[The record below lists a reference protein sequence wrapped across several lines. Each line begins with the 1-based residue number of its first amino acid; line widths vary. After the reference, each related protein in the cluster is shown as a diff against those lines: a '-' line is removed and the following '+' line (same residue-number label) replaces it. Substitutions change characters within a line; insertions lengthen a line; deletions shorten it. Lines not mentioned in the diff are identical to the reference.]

1 MGMTGAVYLG
11 VQQSFIRNFAY
22 PSMPIDKVKKRNGAI
37 VDFDRNRIQN
47 AIHKAY
53 VATRGEADNSELIE
67 DIVDEVLLD
76 LEVVYITEIPG
87 VENIQDRVE
96 RKIAEKGLFDVAK
109 SYILYRVEQAEKRA
123 QEQAALQQRIE
134 SQQIHV
140 VNRAGDRVVFDLA
153 QIDAAIR
160 RYCADTLDEAQ
171 IQTVLKET
179 RNNIYDGISTS
190 DINQAIIMSLRSRIE
205 QDPKYSSLAARVLTN
220 DLYRDVLGADEFS
233 FNFEQTYRNGLQQ
246 SIAQGVATD
255 RLDPR
260 MNDFDFIALSAAL
273 VISRD
278 KLFEYLGIETLYE
291 RYFIRD
297 LSQKILEVP
306 QYFWMRVAMG
316 LALNEKKEEQVPY
329 AIRFYEAMST
339 LRYVP
344 STPTLFHSGTS
355 HPQMSSCYLT
365 TVEDKLEHI
374 FKSIG
379 DNAQLSK
386 WSGGLGNDWTNVRA
400 TGAQIKSTNVGS
412 QGVIPFLKISD
423 ATTAAINRSGKRRGA
438 TCVYLETWHYDIED
452 FIELRKNTG
461 DDRRRT
467 HDTNTANWIPDLFM
481 KRVINDEQ
489 WTLFSPDETPELH
502 HIYGRAF
509 EQKYM
514 EYERKTET
522 GEIKLFKKIRAVDLW
537 RKMIN
542 SLYSTGH
549 PWVTFKDPSNVRS
562 PQDHVGVVHSSNL
575 CTEITLN
582 TSAEETAVCNL
593 GSINLP
599 RHIENGVTNKDMLR
613 ETTMLAMRMLDNVI
627 DLNFYPTPEAK
638 TSNMRHRPVGLGI
651 MGWQDMLYTLGM
663 QFDSEDAVELADT
676 VMEYIAYYAILASSQ
691 IAREKGAYQS
701 YKGSKW
707 DRNLFPQD
715 TVALLEEER
724 GMPIEVDRTS
734 RMDWAPVREHV
745 RMYGMRNSN
754 CMAIAPTATISTI
767 VGSLPSI
774 EPIYNNI
781 YTKSNVTGEFT
792 VINEQL
798 VNALKKRGL
807 WNSEMLEKI
816 KHYDGSIQNIP
827 EIPQDIKDN
836 YKEVFEIEPQWVIR
850 QAARRAKWIDQSQSL
865 NLFIKT
871 ESGKDI
877 SDMYIMA
884 WESGLKTTYY
894 LRTLGA
900 SAVEKSTI
908 DINKK
913 FAPTPEPVA
922 APAPVPTP
930 MPIAPEPVVPPT
942 PAPQPRPVITIDMPL
957 TSPSLQ
963 NAGDP
968 NLNICESCQ

>member
-1 MGMTGAVYLG
+1 
-11 VQQSFIRNFAY
+11 
-22 PSMPIDKVKKRNGAI
+22 MPIDKVKKRNGSI
-37 VDFDRNRIQN
+37 VDFDRQRIQD

-53 VATRGEADNSELIE
+53 IATRGEQADAPVIE
-67 DIVDEVLLD
+67 VIVDEVIID
-76 LEVVYITEIPG
+76 LEGSFITDVPG

-109 SYILYRVEQAEKRA
+109 SYILYRVEQEEKRQKA
-123 QEQAALQQRIE
+123 QFELQQRIQK
-134 SQQIHV
+134 QQLNV
-140 VNRAGDRVVFDLA
+140 KNRDGQMVPFDMGRIRLA
-153 QIDAAIR
+153 IQ
-160 RYCADTLDEAQ
+160 RYCGDVLTPEQVD
-171 IQTVLKET
+171 IVLKET
-179 RNNIYDGISTS
+179 QGNIYDGISTS
-190 DINQAIIMSLRSRIE
+190 QINQAIIMSLRSRIE
-205 QDPKYSSLAARVLTN
+205 QDPKYSYLAARVLTN
-220 DLYRDVLGADEFS
+220 DLYRDVIGTDEFAPD
-233 FNFEQTYRNGLQQ
+233 FQHIYRQGLKN
-246 SIAQGVATD
+246 SIARGVASD
-255 RLDPR
+255 RLDQR
-260 MNDFDFIALSAAL
+260 MNEFDFDALSQAMD
-273 VISRD
+273 ISRD
-278 KLFEYLGIETLYE
+278 KLFEYLGIQTLYE
-291 RYFIRD
+291 RYFVRD
-297 LSQKILEVP
+297 LSQNILEIP

-316 LALNEKKEEQVPY
+316 LALNEEKSQWTSY
-329 AIRFYEAMST
+329 AITFYNTMST

-344 STPTLFHSGTS
+344 STPTLFHAGTS

-365 TVEDKLEHI
+365 TVDDKLEHI

-386 WSGGLGNDWTNVRA
+386 WSGGLGNDWTNIRA

-452 FIELRKNTG
+452 FLELRKNTG
-461 DDRRRT
+461 DERRRT
-467 HDTNTANWIPDLFM
+467 HDTNTSNWIPDLFM
-481 KRVINDEQ
+481 KRVINDGQ

-509 EQKYM
+509 EQKYA
-514 EYERKTET
+514 EYERKADA
-522 GEIKLFKKIRAVDLW
+522 GEIRLFKRVRALDLW

-549 PWVTFKDPSNVRS
+549 PWMTFKDPSNVRS

-582 TSAEETAVCNL
+582 TSAQETAVCNL
-593 GSINLP
+593 GSINLV
-599 RHIENGVTNKDMLR
+599 RHVQNGMIDYDMLK
-613 ETTMLAMRMLDNVI
+613 ETTTQAMRMLDNVI
-627 DLNFYPTPEAK
+627 DLNFYPTIEAK
-638 TSNMRHRPVGLGI
+638 NSNMRHRPVGLGI
-651 MGWQDMLYTLGM
+651 MGWQDMLYRLGM
-663 QFDSEDAVELADT
+663 QFDSEDTVELADN
-676 VMEYIAYYAILASSQ
+676 VMEYIAYYAILGSSML
-691 IAREKGAYQS
+691 AKEKGQYQT
-701 YKGSKW
+701 YRGSKW

-715 TVALLEEER
+715 TIALLEEER
-724 GMPIEVDRTS
+724 GMPIEVDRS
-734 RMDWAPVREHV
+734 SKLDWTPVREHV
-745 RMYGMRNSN
+745 RVYGMRNSN

-798 VNALKKRGL
+798 VNDLKMRNL
-807 WNSEMLEKI
+807 WNSDMLEKM

-827 EIPQDIKDN
+827 EIPQDIKDR
-836 YKEVFEIEPQWVIR
+836 YKEIFEIEPQWVIK
-850 QAARRAKWIDQSQSL
+850 QAARRSKWIDQSQSL

-900 SAVEKSTI
+900 SSVEKSTV

-913 FAPTPEPVA
+913 FETMPPIIQIPTPMQASIPTPPP
-922 APAPVPTP
+922 APAPTP
-930 MPIAPEPVVPPT
+930 MPRPIMPDIVLTQPVS
-942 PAPQPRPVITIDMPL
+942 QI
-957 TSPSLQ
+957 
-963 NAGDP
+963 AGDP